1 MKKGKT
7 SWLYFNTE
15 TDNDN
20 IGISSNVCFRADD
33 IISMGPTGDTDLTI
47 YFKSLRNR
55 SGNSSAANNG
65 DEVTTDVVTIRLVTA
80 NTHFALM
87 EVLCQHMNNTRP
99 TFGGFVDVVDDHTVI
114 VGGAAGS
121 RTLATGLTK
130 PNGVASKISPLILE
144 CRTIVLDSANSGGI
158 SPAMPDVATFN
169 SAPAAAS
176 AGALAVGRH
185 YTNALTATSAF
196 TIPSAAGCAKGS
208 IITVIYIDEIANT
221 AEHTYTTTTDTAF
234 APGSM
239 VRSSPNPVRIGKVD
253 VAAANDNILTIVG
266 ETDGDAGINS
276 TLTFVNM
283 TGATNG
289 WAVDANLT
297 FQGDGSTVSTAVFS

>member
-20 IGISSNVCFRADD
+20 IGVSSNVCFRADD
-33 IISMGPTGDTDLTI
+33 IVSMGPTTDNELTI

-55 SGNSSAANNG
+55 SGNSGSNNV
-65 DEVTTDVVTIRLVTA
+65 DEVTTDLVTIRLVT
-80 NTHFALM
+80 NHTHFALM
-87 EVLCQHMNNTRP
+87 EVLCMHMNNTRP
-99 TFGGFVDVVDDHTVI
+99 TFGGFVDVIDDHTVI

-130 PNGVASKISPLILE
+130 PDGVASKISPLILE
-144 CRTIVLDSANSGGI
+144 CRTIVLDTANSGGF

-169 SAPAAAS
+169 SAPAPVS
-176 AGALAVGRH
+176 VGALTIGRH
-185 YTNALTATSAF
+185 FTNALTATSAF
-196 TIPSAAGCAKGS
+196 SIPSAAGCAKGS
-208 IITVIYIDEIANT
+208 IITMIYIDEIANA

-234 APGSM
+234 ALGSM
-239 VRSSPNPVRIGKVD
+239 VRSSPSTARIGKVD
-253 VAAANDNILTIVG
+253 VAAANDNVLTITG
-266 ETDGDAGINS
+266 ATNGDAGINS

-297 FQGDGSTVSTAVFS
+297 YQGNGSAVSTAVFS